1 MLGGNGGARFG
12 SAINAA
18 NGGGQQGGAA
28 DALEEHCDL
37 CGNRIPADH
46 RHMLALVERQILCA
60 CESCLALRGGDADMR
75 PTGTRTLWLD
85 GFEVPDEIWASF
97 GIPVGLAFFFHS
109 SVTGQ
114 TVAMYPS
121 PAGATECELDLD
133 AWASLRLANPFLGS
147 LEPDAE
153 ALIVNRMAE
162 PHQHVIA
169 PIDECYRLVG
179 AVKVAWEGISGGDGP
194 ERAIADFF
202 DELKQRSA

>member
-1 MLGGNGGARFG
+1 
-12 SAINAA
+12 
-18 NGGGQQGGAA
+18 
-28 DALEEHCDL
+28 
-37 CGNRIPADH
+37 
-46 RHMLALVERQILCA
+46 MLALVERQILCA

-133 AWASLRLANPFLGS
+133 AWAALRLANPFLGS

-153 ALIVNRMAE
+153 ALIVNRMGE

-202 DELKQRSA
+202 DELKERSA